1 MNKNLIVSIVD
12 AEEQGEVT
20 IRTSDV
26 KGFVI
31 VGIDEVK
38 RQVALSE
45 MLAMV
50 VAIDTFMNKEGKV

>member
-1 MNKNLIVSIVD
+1 MNKNLVVSIVD

>member
-1 MNKNLIVSIVD
+1 VNKNLVVSIVD

-26 KGFVI
+26 RGFVI
-31 VGIDEVK
+31 IGIDEVK

-45 MLAMV
+45 MFAMV

>member
-1 MNKNLIVSIVD
+1 VNKNLVVSIVD